1 MPGEFLT
8 VAELAEALAEHV
20 KLGRGDKLVLIED
33 VTMPLICRRIK
44 FTSTTDFNTGDTVLQ
59 DCVVLTQE
67 V

>member
-1 MPGEFLT
+1 MPAEFLT

-33 VTMPLICRRIK
+33 VAMPLICRRIK

>member
-8 VAELAEALAEHV
+8 VAELAEALAEHI